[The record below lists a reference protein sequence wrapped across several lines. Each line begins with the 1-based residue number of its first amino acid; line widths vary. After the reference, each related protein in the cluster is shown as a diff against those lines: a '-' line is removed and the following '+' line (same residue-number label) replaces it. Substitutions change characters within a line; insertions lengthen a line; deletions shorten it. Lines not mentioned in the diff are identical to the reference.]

1 LAQTAARK
9 RTRIWLI
16 GTAQSM
22 PRHEAAWYTND
33 FEPSIENVL
42 PYGSQKGLHP
52 LRAPTIGLVNIFQAD
67 DGGG

>member
-9 RTRIWLI
+9 RTRIWPI

-22 PRHEAAWYTND
+22 PRHEVAWHTRDLEAAVKK
-33 FEPSIENVL
+33 VL
-42 PYGSQKGLHP
+42 PYGSQEGLHP